1 MTKTIT
7 IEMDDSHFTS
17 KKNTALVTH
26 GISACIAFIIYASFF
41 DEDDELVHARGLYH
55 WSGFGVDQIN
65 PEQET
70 RGVFSNFLDEFRETF
85 DLPYELKI
93 QIDNLIFVGG
103 EKAFWENDE
112 LVLSGTENEVF
123 NLIKV
128 VREFDFSGSYFKIEP
143 EHVSHHHF
151 ITSGEEALT
160 INVQSDKCI
169 YIKESIENNYGE
181 EETPSVPAFK

>member
-1 MTKTIT
+1 MKKIIT
-7 IEMDDSHFTS
+7 IEMDDSYFTS
-17 KKNTALVTH
+17 KKNTELVTH
-26 GISACIAFIIYASFF
+26 GISACIAFVIYASFF
-41 DEDDELVHARGLYH
+41 DEDDELIHARGLYH
-55 WSGFGVDQIN
+55 WSGYSLEQIN

-70 RGVFSNFLDEFRETF
+70 RDVFSNFLDEFRETF
-85 DLPYELKI
+85 DLPYEFEI

-103 EKAFWENDE
+103 EKAAWENGE

-128 VREFDFSGSYFKIEP
+128 VHEFDFSGSYFKIDP

-160 INVQSDKCI
+160 LKVQSDQCI
-169 YIKESIENNYGE
+169 YIKESLENNYGD
-181 EETPSVPAFK
+181 EETPPVPSFK